1 MEKISLDHWFVG
13 ENTFNISLMRFF
25 VSLQV
30 RKNNKYIYI
39 KMRVMDYDRH
49 ELEFNFYTLEDAIKF
64 TEDVINK
71 CYTTSEIVEQ
81 YQIMFKN
88 NKFKRPET
96 LILKK

>member
-13 ENTFNISLMRFF
+13 ENTFNISLMRFC

-30 RKNNKYIYI
+30 RKNNKFIYI